1 MLKKEIR
8 PKIYLE
14 EIIQEEILKTHMP
27 SMLYLLDRDVSSIPL
42 KKDSC
47 TAAEYLWE
55 AVIRSAPVLAYA
67 RDEGEYETQ
76 IEDEHAYDAIQQ
88 CEGADEEAERTE
100 EIPIIITPESEV
112 VEQIVEENTESHP
125 EKEREPLVSFSLEEL
140 QDFTYL
146 LSHFYTV
153 DKATSID
160 ADRLS
165 AATML
170 EQDMHLEPQTK
181 EEDYQILI
189 YHTHSEE
196 GYIDSIPGDEM
207 TTVVGVGAR
216 LTELLTERG
225 YAVLH
230 HRGKYDLENRD
241 YAYANAEPALEQ
253 ILEEHPQIEVIID
266 IHRDGVAEGRHLV
279 SEVDG
284 RQMAQF
290 MFFNGLSYTTKLG
303 NIEYLPNAYIRENLA
318 FAFQLQMKSAQ
329 YYPNLA
335 RKIYLKGYRYNMHYR
350 PRSLLIEVGAQTNT
364 LSEALNTMEPLADI
378 LDMVLSGE

>member
-1 MLKKEIR
+1 MGQNRRDRRTGIILLCILIISGCFYALFTSWEDTFREVLKKEIR

-241 YAYANAEPALEQ
+241 YAYANAELKLMADRWHNSCSLMVFPIRQSWE
-253 ILEEHPQIEVIID
+253 ILSIFPMPIFVRIW
-266 IHRDGVAEGRHLV
+266 R
-279 SEVDG
+279 
-284 RQMAQF
+284 
-290 MFFNGLSYTTKLG
+290 
-303 NIEYLPNAYIRENLA
+303 LPFSCR
-318 FAFQLQMKSAQ
+318 
-329 YYPNLA
+329 
-335 RKIYLKGYRYNMHYR
+335 
-350 PRSLLIEVGAQTNT
+350 
-364 LSEALNTMEPLADI
+364 
-378 LDMVLSGE
+378 